1 VCGAV
6 VARVANASNLAN
18 GEGVSPGTTIWEIDG
33 KVSGRASHFTNA
45 NVPQRSGCAPSSLA
59 VAAEVVTRGGIPV
72 KKIAVRVAA
81 VTGGLVAVLLAG
93 GAWVRG

>member
-1 VCGAV
+1 MTK
-6 VARVANASNLAN
+6 
-18 GEGVSPGTTIWEIDG
+18 GVSSGTTIWEIDG
-33 KVSGRASHFTNA
+33 KVSGRASTSQTTD
-45 NVPQRSGCAPSSLA
+45 VPQRSGCALSPLA